1 MNRDEA
7 LRALGLDHSASVD
20 DIKSAYREMVQI
32 LHPDKFASNSKLQSR
47 ATEQFKYLH
56 EAYDF
61 LMKGGSSSSVRGQS
75 SDKPYTGDTRSA
87 RLAGIA
93 QARVQLVEQKDL
105 ALDQRRQGLIMLV
118 AGGVAAFGLRRIPAI
133 AGIASAVAVWGVVQL
148 FSSNN
153 TVNTIDEH
161 LKKLKKEQRRIEEEL
176 ASERS
181 DS

>member
-7 LRALGLDHSASVD
+7 LRALGLEPTSSMD

-32 LHPDKFASNSKLQSR
+32 LHPDKFASNAKLQSR
-47 ATEQFKYLH
+47 ATEQFKYLQ

-61 LMKGGSSSSVRGQS
+61 LTKGKQPPSSSACGRS
-75 SDKPYTGDTRSA
+75 SDGVTAGDTRSA

-105 ALDQRRQGLIMLV
+105 ALDQRHQGLVMLV
-118 AGGVAAFGLRRIPAI
+118 AGGLVAFGLRRIPAI

-161 LKKLKKEQRRIEEEL
+161 LKRLKKEQRRIEEEL
-176 ASERS
+176 ASE
-181 DS
+181 